1 VPYVAKLYERNEK
14 NETVN
19 EQCEKYIGRQKG
31 RFYEEDDGFDDDK

>member
-19 EQCEKYIGRQKG
+19 EQCEECVGRQERK
-31 RFYEEDDGFDDDK
+31 FYEADYGFDSDK